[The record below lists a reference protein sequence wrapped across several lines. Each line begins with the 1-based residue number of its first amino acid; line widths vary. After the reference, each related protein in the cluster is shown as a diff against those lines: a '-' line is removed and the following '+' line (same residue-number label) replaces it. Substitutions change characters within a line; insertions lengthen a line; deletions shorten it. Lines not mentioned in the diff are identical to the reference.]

1 MLTVRL
7 PSLCNLT
14 LGTLLMTASL
24 NFAVCL
30 GQFDAPSREYTLANH
45 GVLGYASATQESDD
59 RVNGDSNP
67 VSETDPIEDLI
78 ARTAL
83 LEEKI
88 AQYAKGE
95 KKPASDKPASEKPK
109 LPSVA
114 INGVFQADGV
124 TFNQDDASR
133 AAYGRVESGA
143 DFRRA
148 RLGAKGAV
156 SDRMDYFMQMD
167 FGFFGRPT
175 FTDVWAD
182 FKDAGWLGTVR
193 VGQWKQPFSLETV
206 SSFRYTTFMERSS
219 TFQAFVPFRHL
230 GVGFYDHSEDLNW
243 TWAASY
249 FRTGQDQF
257 ASSLSTNGGNGMA
270 GRITHLLW
278 HDGCAGEDY
287 LHIGG
292 AYYLNAPP
300 NERSRFRSIPEIYVG
315 EFVLPPGGPI
325 GTSGQAVNEV
335 ANGTPFF
342 VDTGTLAETSLTQS
356 FGTECLWVRGPLSWQ
371 TEYIGTHVDT
381 ASVGNG
387 YLWGGYTQVGY
398 FITGEH
404 RPYDRK
410 AGAIDRVIPN
420 HSVSKT
426 GGMGAWEV
434 AIRLSYLDLSDRGIN
449 GGEMENLT
457 AGLNWY
463 VNPNCKCVFNYIRS
477 WAESRPIR
485 NGSFVGAQS
494 IESQTDAFGLRC
506 QLDF

>member
-1 MLTVRL
+1 ML
-7 PSLCNLT
+7 LCFFLFND
-14 LGTLLMTASL
+14 AC
-24 NFAVCL
+24 F
-30 GQFDAPSREYTLANH
+30 GQFDAP
-45 GVLGYASATQESDD
+45 TQEYRLTNLPIAEHSLASEADAEVTSVISTDGSESD
-59 RVNGDSNP
+59 P
-67 VSETDPIEDLI
+67 VQDLI
-78 ARTAL
+78 ARTTL
-83 LEEKI
+83 LEEKL
-88 AQYAKGE
+88 AKYEKAE
-95 KKPASDKPASEKPK
+95 KKPSSEKPK
-109 LPSVA
+109 LPNVT

-124 TFNQDDASR
+124 TFNQDDESR

-148 RLGAKGAV
+148 RLSAKGAI
-156 SDRMDYFMQMD
+156 SDRMDYMMQMD

-175 FTDVWAD
+175 FTDVWVD
-182 FKDAGWLGTVR
+182 FKDAGLLGTVR

-219 TFQAFVPFRHL
+219 AFQAFVPFRHL

-270 GRITHLLW
+270 GRLTHLLW
-278 HDGCAGEDY
+278 YDGCGGEDY
-287 LHIGG
+287 LHLGG

-300 NERSRFRSIPEIYVG
+300 NERARFRSIPEIYVG
-315 EFVLPPGGPI
+315 EFVLPPGGPV

-356 FGTECLWVRGPLSWQ
+356 FGTECLWVRGPFSWQ
-371 TEYIGTHVDT
+371 SEYIGTHVDT

-387 YLWGGYTQVGY
+387 YLWGGYTQIGY
-398 FITGEH
+398 FLTGEH

-410 AGAIDRVIPN
+410 AGAIDRVIPRN
-420 HSVSKT
+420 SVSKS
-426 GGMGAWEV
+426 GGLGAWEI
-434 AIRLSYLDLSDRGIN
+434 AFRLSYLDLTQRGIN
-449 GGEMENLT
+449 GGEMENMT

-506 QLDF
+506 QVDF